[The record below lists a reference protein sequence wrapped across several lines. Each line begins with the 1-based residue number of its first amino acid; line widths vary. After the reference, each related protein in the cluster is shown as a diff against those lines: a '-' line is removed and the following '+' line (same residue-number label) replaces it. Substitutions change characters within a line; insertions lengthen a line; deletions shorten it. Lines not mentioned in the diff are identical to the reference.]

1 LKSALLINY
10 AFCTHTHNSKQATRK
25 LKKSVQ
31 AIIAVNRM
39 SRLLAGAREAAAEV
53 EKEKVDAEESE
64 TRAAAETA

>member
-1 LKSALLINY
+1 VYTNAHAHSHIA
-10 AFCTHTHNSKQATRK
+10 KQATRK

-53 EKEKVDAEESE
+53 EKESADAEQDGE